1 MYPSLTLKNKIEQA
15 PLAPGCYIYR
25 DKDKKVIYVGKALIL
40 RERVKQYFAAT
51 REMGPRIEKMVGKIK
66 DVEYVITDSELEAL
80 VLETNLIK
88 QYKPKYNVLRK
99 DDKNYMY
106 LRLDLKQSFPK
117 FEYLREK
124 PLDKAKYWG
133 PYMNGGPIKKTLK
146 LLREIFPYRTC
157 NRRIVEKDGR
167 IISSDPKPC
176 LYYFLGLCQAPCAGF
191 ITSSDYKSSIRNIE
205 KYLDNRLAV
214 IIEQLEVKMKNSAQA
229 RDFELAA
236 QIRDKIQD
244 LKYISQ
250 KVDVDPRTDEHI
262 FRKIKSTQ
270 NYLALS
276 QLLDLIDKDIETKS
290 GFKIECYDISNI
302 QGTNAV
308 GSMVVFIDGM
318 PQKRLYR
325 KFRIKTKSAP
335 DDFAMLQEVLRRRF
349 KKDHT
354 RANDESFNKNP
365 DLIVV
370 DGGKG
375 QISAVDLVLKELDI
389 ELPLVGLAKRNED
402 IFKLEDQEFVKIELP
417 KGSEARFLMQR
428 VRDETH
434 RFGVDYHRKLREKA
448 QRFSLINEIPGVG
461 KVLGIKLLKA
471 FGSLGGLRKASKQE
485 IYAVVRN
492 KKTVDNIIKLLQ
504 TNG

>member
-1 MYPSLTLKNKIEQA
+1 MYPSPTFKNKIEQS

-25 DKDKKVIYVGKALIL
+25 DKENNVIYVGKAKVI
-40 RERVKQYFAAT
+40 RDRVKQYFMAT

-66 DVEYVITDSELEAL
+66 NVEFVVTDSELEAL

-88 QYKPKYNVLRK
+88 RYKPKYNVLRK

-106 LRLDLKQSFPK
+106 LRIDHKQSFPK

-124 PLDKAKYWG
+124 PQDNAKYWG

-157 NRRIVEKDGR
+157 NRKIIEKNGK

-191 ITSSDYKSSIRNIE
+191 ITSAEYKASIKNIE
-205 KYLDNRLAV
+205 KYLDNRLSL
-214 IIEQLEVKMKNSAQA
+214 IIEQLEVKMKTAAQA

-270 NYLALS
+270 NYLALT
-276 QLLDLIDKDIETKS
+276 QLLTLVDKNIETKS

-325 KFRIKTKSAP
+325 KFRIKTKATP
-335 DDFAMLQEVLRRRF
+335 DDFGMLKEVLGRRF
-349 KKDHT
+349 KKDNT
-354 RANDESFNKNP
+354 QSKDESFSLYP
-365 DLIVV
+365 DLLVI

-375 QISAVDLVLKELDI
+375 QLSAVDSVLKELKI
-389 ELPLVGLAKRNED
+389 NLPLVGLAKKNED
-402 IFKLEDQEFVKIELP
+402 IFKLQGQDFIKIELP

-428 VRDETH
+428 IRDETH
-434 RFGVDYHRKLREKA
+434 RFGIDYHRKLREKA

-471 FGSLGGLRKASKQE
+471 FGSLEGLRKASRQE
-485 IYAVVRN
+485 IYAVVHN
-492 KKTVDNIIKLLQ
+492 KSTVDNIIKLIQ

>member
-1 MYPSLTLKNKIEQA
+1 MYPSTTLKKKIEEA

-25 DKDKKVIYVGKALIL
+25 DQEKNVIYVGKALVL

-51 REMGPRIEKMVGKIK
+51 RELGPRIERMVNKIK
-66 DVEYVITDSELEAL
+66 DVEFVITDSELEAL

-88 QYKPKYNVLRK
+88 RYKPKYNVLRK

-106 LRLDLKQSFPK
+106 LRLDHKQSFPK

-124 PLDKAKYWG
+124 PQDKAKYWG

-157 NRRIVEKDGR
+157 NRKIVEKNGK
-167 IISSDPKPC
+167 ITSSDPKPC

-191 ITSSDYKSSIRNIE
+191 ITSSEYKASIKNIE
-205 KYLDNRLAV
+205 KYLDNRLSL
-214 IIEQLEVKMKNSAQA
+214 IIEQLEVKMKHAA
-229 RDFELAA
+229 GEKDFELAA
-236 QIRDKIQD
+236 EIRDKIQD

-276 QLLDLIDKDIETKS
+276 QLLDLIDKTIESKS

-325 KFRIKTKSAP
+325 KFRIKTKSTP
-335 DDFAMLQEVLRRRF
+335 DDFGMLQEVLKRRF
-349 KKDHT
+349 KKD
-354 RANDESFNKNP
+354 NSESKDESFNRKP
-365 DLIVV
+365 DLIVI

-375 QISAVDLVLKELDI
+375 QLSAVDSVMKELGI

-402 IFKLEDQEFVKIELP
+402 IFKIEVGEFIKIELP

-428 VRDETH
+428 IRDETH
-434 RFGVDYHRKLREKA
+434 RFGIDYHRKLREKA
-448 QRFSLINEIPGVG
+448 QKFSLINEIPGVG

-471 FGSLGGLRKASKQE
+471 FGSLEGLRKASKQE
-485 IYAVVRN
+485 IYAVVHN
-492 KKTVDNIIKLLQ
+492 KRTVDNIIKLLSA
-504 TNG
+504 

>member
-1 MYPSLTLKNKIEQA
+1 MYPSTTLKKKIEEA

-25 DKDKKVIYVGKALIL
+25 DQEKNVIYVGKALVL
-40 RERVKQYFAAT
+40 RERVKQYFAAA
-51 REMGPRIEKMVGKIK
+51 RELGPRIERMVNKIK
-66 DVEYVITDSELEAL
+66 DVEFVITDSELEAL

-88 QYKPKYNVLRK
+88 RYKPKYNVLRK

-106 LRLDLKQSFPK
+106 LRLDHKQSFPK

-124 PLDKAKYWG
+124 PQDKAKYWG

-157 NRRIVEKDGR
+157 NRKIVEKNGK
-167 IISSDPKPC
+167 ITSSDPKPC

-191 ITSSDYKSSIRNIE
+191 ITSSEYKASIKNIE
-205 KYLDNRLAV
+205 KYLDNRLSL
-214 IIEQLEVKMKNSAQA
+214 IIKQLEVKMKHAA
-229 RDFELAA
+229 GEKDFELAA
-236 QIRDKIQD
+236 EIRDKIQD

-276 QLLDLIDKDIETKS
+276 QLLDLIDKTIESKS

-325 KFRIKTKSAP
+325 KFRIKTKSTP
-335 DDFAMLQEVLRRRF
+335 DDFGMLQEVLKRRF
-349 KKDHT
+349 KKD
-354 RANDESFNKNP
+354 NSESKDESFNRKP
-365 DLIVV
+365 DLIVI

-375 QISAVDLVLKELDI
+375 QLSAVDSVMKELGI

-402 IFKLEDQEFVKIELP
+402 IFKIEAGEFIKIELP

-428 VRDETH
+428 IRDETH
-434 RFGVDYHRKLREKA
+434 RFGIDYHRKLREKA
-448 QRFSLINEIPGVG
+448 QKFSLINEIPGVG

-471 FGSLGGLRKASKQE
+471 FGSLEGLRKASKQE
-485 IYAVVRN
+485 IYAVVHN
-492 KKTVDNIIKLLQ
+492 KRTVDNIIKLLSA
-504 TNG
+504 

>member
-1 MYPSLTLKNKIEQA
+1 MYPNSSLKKKIEAA

-25 DKDKKVIYVGKALIL
+25 DKNNVVIYVGKALIL
-40 RERVKQYFAAT
+40 RERVKQYFAAA
-51 REMGPRIEKMVGKIK
+51 RELGPRIEGMVSKIV
-66 DVEYVITDSELEAL
+66 DVEYVVTDSELEAL

-88 QYKPKYNVLRK
+88 RYKPKYNVLRK

-106 LRLDLKQSFPK
+106 LRLDPKQSFPR

-124 PLDKAKYWG
+124 PQDKAKYWG

-157 NRRIVEKDGR
+157 NRKIVEKNGK
-167 IISSDPKPC
+167 ITSSDPKPC

-191 ITSSDYKSSIRNIE
+191 ISSSEYKASIKNIE
-205 KYLDNRLAV
+205 KYLDNRLAL
-214 IIEQLEVKMKNSAQA
+214 IIEQLEVKMKTAAEA

-236 QIRDKIQD
+236 QIRDKILD

-276 QLLDLIDKDIETKS
+276 QLLNLIDRKIETKS

-308 GSMVVFIDGM
+308 GSMVVFVDGM

-325 KFRIKTKSAP
+325 KFRIKTKSTP
-335 DDFAMLQEVLRRRF
+335 DDFAMLKEVLSRRF
-349 KKDHT
+349 KKDNVKS
-354 RANDESFNKNP
+354 NDESFNQDP
-365 DLIVV
+365 DLIII

-375 QISAVDLVLKELDI
+375 QLSAIDSIFKELKID
-389 ELPLVGLAKRNED
+389 LPLVGLAKRNED
-402 IFKLEDQEFVKIELP
+402 IFKLEGEEFVKIELP

-428 VRDETH
+428 IRDETH
-434 RFGVDYHRKLREKA
+434 RFGIDYHRKLREKA
-448 QRFSLINEIPGVG
+448 QKFSLINEIPGVG
-461 KVLGIKLLKA
+461 KVLGVKLLKA
-471 FGSLGGLRKASKQE
+471 FGSLNGLRQASKQE
-485 IYAVVRN
+485 LYAVVHN